1 MGKRCNM
8 FPLCNIKSH
17 FMTIDS
23 RVLYGIMRVICPEF
37 DVNREEF
44 TGENRETYWKN
55 IFSFKLLKASK
66 QKAFTGMIE
75 TDGVA
80 TCVRYRRLKADR
92 HVPPAALPS
101 AKHED
106 EKEEDPATQEVEDN
120 EFIVDADPGNT
131 NIIAIAAPKCGE
143 DGTDGNL
150 RQNDMRLFQF

>member
-1 MGKRCNM
+1 MRKRCNM
-8 FPLCNIKSH
+8 FPMCNIKSH
-17 FMTIDS
+17 FVTIDS
-23 RVLYGIMRVICPEF
+23 RVLYGIMKEICPEF

-55 IFSFKLLKASK
+55 IFSFKLLKVSK
-66 QKAFTGMIE
+66 QMFFVRMIE

-80 TCVRYRRLKADR
+80 LCVHYGRLKADR
-92 HVPPAALPS
+92 HVPPSALPS

-106 EKEEDPATQEVEDN
+106 EKEEDPATQEVEDY

-131 NIIAIAAPKCGE
+131 NIITITAPKRAE

-150 RQNDMRLFQF
+150 RQKDMCLFQF